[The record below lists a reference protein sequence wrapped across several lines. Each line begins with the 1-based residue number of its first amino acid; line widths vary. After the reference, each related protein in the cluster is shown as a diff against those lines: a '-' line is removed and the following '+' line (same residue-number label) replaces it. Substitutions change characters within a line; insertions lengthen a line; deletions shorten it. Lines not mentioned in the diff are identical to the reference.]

1 MGCKFSITLDQQRPK
16 TPSFFNKKSPR
27 TSMDQTAQTAEA
39 GAPDEEAGAPDE
51 EAGAPD
57 EEADCLS
64 SPEQVDVKTLKKS
77 ARWKP

>member
-39 GAPDEEAGAPDE
+39 AAPDEEAA
-51 EAGAPD
+51 APD

>member
-51 EAGAPD
+51 EA
-57 EEADCLS
+57 DCLS

>member
-27 TSMDQTAQTAEA
+27 TSMDQTAQTAEV
-39 GAPDEEAGAPDE
+39 GAPDEEAA
-51 EAGAPD
+51 APD

>member
-16 TPSFFNKKSPR
+16 TPSFFKKKSPR

-39 GAPDEEAGAPDE
+39 GAPDEEAA
-51 EAGAPD
+51 APD